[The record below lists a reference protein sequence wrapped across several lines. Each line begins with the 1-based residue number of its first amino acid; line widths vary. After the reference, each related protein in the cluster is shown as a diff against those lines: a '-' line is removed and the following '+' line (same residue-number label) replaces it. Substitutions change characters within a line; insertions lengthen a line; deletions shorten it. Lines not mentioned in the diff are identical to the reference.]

1 MISYVPTDGPQT
13 MPEGMGAPQG
23 PPPEMQGPPPEMQG
37 PPPEM
42 AQEPMPETPAEGQPQ
57 EPEMDERVAYLLAM
71 AEAEKIVGPQ
81 NPGDWAK
88 AFKKFLQAN
97 LVKIPGRQNITV
109 GG

>member
-13 MPEGMGAPQG
+13 APQGAPAG

-37 PPPEM
+37 GPEMQGPPPEM
-42 AQEPMPETPAEGQPQ
+42 APEMPAEEPQ
-57 EPEMDERVAYLLAM
+57 EPQMDERVAYLLAM
-71 AEAEKIVGPQ
+71 AEAEKIVGQ
-81 NPGDWAK
+81 NDPAEWAK

-97 LVKIPGRQNITV
+97 LVKLPGRQNITV